1 MKGFVNVILIIIAIG
16 ILSLLLN
23 GLDAIGLGNNDSL
36 IGFALGALGLF
47 GLIIVIIKI
56 VNRK

>member
-23 GLDAIGLGNNDSL
+23 GLDSIGLGNNDSL
-36 IGFALGALGLF
+36 IGFGLGALGLF